1 MLFTHRCV
9 RSFPHGCGA
18 GRRARVFVVWFTL
31 VFTLAWASMPAH
43 AHGIAGNRLFPGTMS
58 FEDPAVMDE
67 LVLNGT
73 SQKHPPE
80 SGNDVVDNTFSWE
93 FSRLLTPTLSL
104 SVGNGYIHRNWGSM
118 SRSGFD
124 ETSLLLK
131 TLLWQNDLH
140 EVMVSAGFAGS
151 IGASGAQGVGAN
163 QFSTVGPGLF
173 FGKGFGDAP
182 AALAWLRPFAIS
194 GLLSAE
200 VPTAKTSMTL
210 DNSSAG
216 QLVPAPFATSTVL
229 HWGLSIQYST
239 FYLTPRFKPGRLPNQ
254 EPLYQFIP
262 LVEFAI
268 DSPIGKPSVATMNP
282 GLVYVADKYQIGA
295 EAILPLN
302 SAAGHSTGIRAQ
314 LLLFTDDLLPSLFGQ
329 PVFGK

>member
-1 MLFTHRCV
+1 MLVLHRSV
-9 RSFPHGCGA
+9 RLLPHGCSA
-18 GRRARVFVVWFTL
+18 ISCVRAIAICV
-31 VFTLAWASMPAH
+31 TLALAFPWAFQPAH

-140 EVMVSAGFAGS
+140 EVMISAGFGGS
-151 IGASGAQGVGAN
+151 IGTSGAQGVGAN
-163 QFSTVGPGLF
+163 QFSTLGPSLF

-210 DNSSAG
+210 DNSIAG
-216 QLVPAPFATSTVL
+216 QLVPDAVCDKHGSALGIVDPVQHLLSHTAVHAGPVAEPGTTLSVHPPRRVCNRLAGRETFGRHHEPRA
-229 HWGLSIQYST
+229 GL
-239 FYLTPRFKPGRLPNQ
+239 RR
-254 EPLYQFIP
+254 
-262 LVEFAI
+262 
-268 DSPIGKPSVATMNP
+268 
-282 GLVYVADKYQIGA
+282 
-295 EAILPLN
+295 
-302 SAAGHSTGIRAQ
+302 R
-314 LLLFTDDLLPSLFGQ
+314 
-329 PVFGK
+329 

>member
-1 MLFTHRCV
+1 MIYLTIAFAF
-9 RSFPHGCGA
+9 S
-18 GRRARVFVVWFTL
+18 
-31 VFTLAWASMPAH
+31 WASGPAR

-80 SGNDVVDNTFSWE
+80 SGDDVVDNTFSWE

-104 SVGNGYIHRNWGSM
+104 SVSNGFIHRNWGSM

-140 EVMVSAGFAGS
+140 EVMVSAGIAGN
-151 IGASGAQGVGAN
+151 IGGSGAQGVGAD
-163 QFSTVGPGLF
+163 QFSTVGPSLF

-182 AALAWLRPFAIS
+182 AASAWLRPFAVS
-194 GLLSAE
+194 GVLSAE
-200 VPTAKTSMTL
+200 VPTARTSMTL
-210 DNSSAG
+210 DNSIAG
-216 QLVPAPFATSTVL
+216 QLVPEPFSTSTVL

-239 FYLTPRFKPGRLPNQ
+239 FYLTPRFAPGRLPNQ

-268 DSPIGKPSVATMNP
+268 DSPVGKPSVATMNP
-282 GLVYVADKYQIGA
+282 GLLYVADKYQIGA
-295 EAILPLN
+295 EAILPRSMARPGTAPACAPN
-302 SAAGHSTGIRAQ
+302 YSCSPMT
-314 LLLFTDDLLPSLFGQ
+314 
-329 PVFGK
+329 